1 MSKNKYDDMFDRV
14 KSSVEKTSNK
24 LDELDEPL
32 RRLQKSLEER
42 CKSIE
47 ENLENDKSASP
58 EIVMEHNEAISFL
71 NAIID
76 QRKNLVESEVK
87 NNKLYVDTLKIL
99 STVEKQER
107 EKKDDENVKEFDFE
121 FAKKRIKESMI
132 GWNHD
137 QQIL

>member
-121 FAKKRIKESMI
+121 LAKKRIKESMI